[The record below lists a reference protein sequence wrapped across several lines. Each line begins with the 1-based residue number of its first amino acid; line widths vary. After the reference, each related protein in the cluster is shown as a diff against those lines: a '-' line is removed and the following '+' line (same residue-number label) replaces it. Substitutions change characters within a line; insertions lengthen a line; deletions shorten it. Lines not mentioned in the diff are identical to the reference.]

1 MEKEIKATRFE
12 IEQQLN
18 PVVGLINPFGLDKND
33 KFALFDLKIE
43 LSKIMDNIY
52 DFRERTANRIDK
64 PDNFEDIRKQ
74 AHSSDATEEVKEE
87 WKKMLQDYNEK
98 FASAAVDFY
107 NTIESIPFG
116 FISKVSFQ
124 KLMERNDFK
133 LGEYEYIYNKL
144 VKK

>member
-52 DFRERTANRIDK
+52 DFRERTANSIDK

-87 WKKMLQDYNEK
+87 WKKCYK
-98 FASAAVDFY
+98 
-107 NTIESIPFG
+107 TIMRSLLVLLLIFIIPLNLFLSILFLR
-116 FISKVSFQ
+116 KVFRS
-124 KLMERNDFK
+124 
-133 LGEYEYIYNKL
+133 
-144 VKK
+144 